1 MGFETP
7 PPDLDKI
14 RTAWETWERGEE
26 QPGKTLSNL
35 KTAGLDEVIRQLV
48 DSGWQPRASA

>member
-1 MGFETP
+1 MGFTTP
-7 PPDLDKI
+7 LPDMDKI
-14 RTAWETWERGEE
+14 RTAWEVWERGEE

-35 KTAGLDEVIRQLV
+35 KTAGLDVVIRQLI

>member
-1 MGFETP
+1 MAFETP
-7 PPDLDKI
+7 LPDLDKI

-35 KTAGLDEVIRQLV
+35 KTAGLDEVIRQLI
-48 DSGWQPRASA
+48 DSGWPPRASA

>member
-7 PPDLDKI
+7 LPDLDKI

-35 KTAGLDEVIRQLV
+35 KTAGLDEVIRQLTE
-48 DSGWQPRASA
+48 SGWQPRAKA